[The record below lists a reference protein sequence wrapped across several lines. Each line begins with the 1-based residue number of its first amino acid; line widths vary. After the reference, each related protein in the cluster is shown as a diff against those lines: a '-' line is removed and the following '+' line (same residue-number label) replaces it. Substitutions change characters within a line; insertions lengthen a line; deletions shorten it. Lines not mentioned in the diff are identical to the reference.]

1 VSSYFPSD
9 FCILILLLR
18 SLSHELH
25 PNFSFFGI
33 LQPYMRGR
41 AWLQVTSGK
50 ASPAFSNFIFPFL
63 HLLGLALCPLLLA
76 VFNDRSCFLPRSIIL
91 LALLFFFYSFGN
103 FGCITYAR
111 IVLILRPAANLPGHH
126 RLVKRRTGLR
136 FNMCN
141 FGIITNSC
149 YGCLFFQNLNL
160 ILFLDQMLQLPFHS
174 RAVAHLLLVQPTF
187 LSYQDHN
194 N

>member
-91 LALLFFFYSFGN
+91 LALIFFF
-103 FGCITYAR
+103 
-111 IVLILRPAANLPGHH
+111 IVLAISDVLHTPGSCLSLDLLQTS
-126 RLVKRRTGLR
+126 R
-136 FNMCN
+136 
-141 FGIITNSC
+141 GIID
-149 YGCLFFQNLNL
+149 LLRDVLVWDL
-160 ILFLDQMLQLPFHS
+160 IC
-174 RAVAHLLLVQPTF
+174 AILV
-187 LSYQDHN
+187 LSQTAAMAASSFRI
-194 N
+194 